1 MTLLTYDETS
11 LNSLGI
17 SSTRR
22 GSSYGIGEEAETV
35 REAPKKAYT
44 ESIMSY
50 TIPDSF
56 KKFCDLA
63 ATWKEETNLKSS
75 LVEISLHP
83 AYQEIIGMGKIVIP
97 WILQELERE
106 PDHWFWALRAL
117 TGIDP
122 VRPSERGNMRAMTNA
137 WLKWGKENGYP

>member
-1 MTLLTYDETS
+1 MTLLIYDETS

-22 GSSYGIGEEAETV
+22 GSSYGIGEEAKTV
-35 REAPKKAYT
+35 GKATKKAL
-44 ESIMSY
+44 SY
-50 TIPDSF
+50 TTLDSLT
-56 KKFCDLA
+56 KFCNLA

-75 LVEISLHP
+75 LIEISLHP
-83 AYQEIIGMGKIVIP
+83 TYQEIIGMGKIVIP
-97 WILQELERE
+97 WILQKLERE

-122 VRPSERGNMRAMTNA
+122 VKPSERGNMRAMTNA
-137 WLKWGKENGYP
+137 WLKWGKENGHL

>member
-1 MTLLTYDETS
+1 MTLLTYDEIS

-22 GSSYGIGEEAETV
+22 GSSYGIGKEAETV
-35 REAPKKAYT
+35 REATQKAYT
-44 ESIMSY
+44 GSIMSY
-50 TIPDSF
+50 TTLDSLA
-56 KKFCDLA
+56 KFCDLA

-75 LVEISLHP
+75 LIEISLHP

-97 WILQELERE
+97 LILQELERE

-122 VRPSERGNMRAMTNA
+122 VRPSERGNMKAMTDA
-137 WLKWGKENGYP
+137 WLKWGKENGYL